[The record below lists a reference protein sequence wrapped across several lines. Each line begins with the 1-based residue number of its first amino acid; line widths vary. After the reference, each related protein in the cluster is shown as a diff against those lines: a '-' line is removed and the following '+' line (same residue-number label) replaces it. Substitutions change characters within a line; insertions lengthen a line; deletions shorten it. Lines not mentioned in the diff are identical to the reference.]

1 MANLLRADECLRSNR
16 RRPVFEFW
24 ILAIMLIACT
34 AAFGQETQD
43 LSEQPVPILTGSAGY
58 FTNVTAGENA
68 LVPIVMP
75 VALVPLGDRWLVE
88 SRGRFS
94 AEFERPKGEDG
105 PYGGTVD
112 KTLDYLQVDYIANS
126 HLTITAGRFLTPF
139 GIYNERLYPI
149 WIRDLQVTPL
159 IFPIGTGS
167 SDGAML
173 RGGFPLNSGVNL
185 NYAAYFSTASTVTAF
200 ESDRTTG
207 GRVGFFFPRPR
218 IEVGASW
225 QKLLQEDRTQS
236 EGVHFAWQPP
246 PVPLNLRFE
255 YARGHFGSGYW
266 VEGAYRFSQIQLWN
280 SAMRRTEFVAR
291 MQQFFAGEA
300 SAPSDGEYHLPH
312 SNVQQPDFGL
322 NYYIKDGLKASAA
335 YGRWLGKRNY
345 NVWSFGI
352 AYRFAIP
359 LGRLEPQ

>member
-1 MANLLRADECLRSNR
+1 MSKLRLAHVCLRLKR
-16 RRPVFEFW
+16 GRPIVNFS
-24 ILAIMLIACT
+24 ILAILIT
-34 AAFGQETQD
+34 TGVAAFSQETQD
-43 LSEQPVPILTGSAGY
+43 LSERPVPILTGSAGY

-75 VALVPLGDRWLVE
+75 VVLVPLGERWLVE

-94 AEFERPKGEDG
+94 AEFERPKGGDG

-112 KTLDYLQVDYIANS
+112 KDLDYLQVDYIANP

-167 SDGAML
+167 SDGGML
-173 RGGFPLNSGVNL
+173 RGGFSLNSSVNL
-185 NYAAYFSTASTVTAF
+185 NYAAYFSAASTVTAF
-200 ESDRTTG
+200 ESDRSTG

-246 PVPLNLRFE
+246 SVPLNLRFE

-266 VEGAYRFSQIQLWN
+266 VEGAYRFSQIPLWN
-280 SAMRRTEFVAR
+280 SAMRRTEFVGR
-291 MQQFFAGEA
+291 MQQFFAGEV

-335 YGRWLGKRNY
+335 YGRWLGKHNY
-345 NVWSFGI
+345 NVWSLGI
-352 AYRFAIP
+352 AYRFAVP
-359 LGRLEPQ
+359 LGTLEPQ